1 MDRMLAN
8 GGFAKLG
15 KGLVDAQKRR
25 PERPPKLNGGA
36 LHLGRVAPIK
46 GVDCNSHWIQD
57 AVAECRAVMP
67 PGNTLYPRQ
76 LCLEEVRGYLVI
88 NLDGN
93 WLPTR

>member
-36 LHLGRVAPIK
+36 LHLGRTDAHTSAPDQRYRNRPAATEC
-46 GVDCNSHWIQD
+46 GAHD
-57 AVAECRAVMP
+57 AIAH
-67 PGNTLYPRQ
+67 Q
-76 LCLEEVRGYLVI
+76 
-88 NLDGN
+88 
-93 WLPTR
+93 